1 VTSKRFLMRI
11 FSFLFLGLLM
21 VSSPSYATKEKRL
34 TPMEL
39 QAIQSRE
46 FEVSKEMA
54 FGAVMT
60 VIQDLGYTVE
70 SADLISGFVTAVSL
84 TQDKTNFLQAIVGT
98 SASGNTIMTVFL
110 MEMPNGMTKI
120 RLNFVNSNSVST
132 ENGRASRRDKSILDP
147 AVYNNAW
154 ERIDEALFV
163 MGALADT
170 STPTAPPASAKPS
183 APAQNGNANPRDTH
197 SSGSK
202 PAPESTEGRVR
213 NNQVEADGGVK

>member
-1 VTSKRFLMRI
+1 MTSKKFLMRI
-11 FSFLFLGLLM
+11 FSVLFLGLLM
-21 VSSPSYATKEKRL
+21 VSSPSYAAKEKTL

-46 FEVSKEMA
+46 FEVSKEVA

-70 SADLISGFVTAVSL
+70 SADLISGFVTAASL
-84 TQDKTNFLQAIVGT
+84 TQDKTNVLEAIVGAT
-98 SASGNTIMTVFL
+98 VSGNTVMTVFL

-120 RLNFVNSNSVST
+120 RLNFVNSKSVST
-132 ENGRASRRDKSILDP
+132 ENGRTSRRDRSILDP

-170 STPTAPPASAKPS
+170 STPSAPPASTKPS
-183 APAQNGNANPRDTH
+183 APAQNGKGNPRDPH

-202 PAPESTEGRVR
+202 PGPASPEGRVR
-213 NNQVEADGGVK
+213 NSQVEADGGVK